1 MQGPARALFDSAPR
15 GGIVHLLADVTQWR
29 WCRSCPPPCHRSAVQ
44 SPCLFR
50 RRACRYSSRAD
61 PISMPRLRR
70 APDRGSPSAA
80 AETSVRAAAAGRG
93 LRVSP
98 SGAAGRTRPPW
109 SGSLSSARVFGD
121 GSLRAH
127 RMPRHRA
134 EGADCRSYSE
144 LFGKARRTHR
154 TRRSKYERGGPAGA
168 PSTTLRPGRA
178 CRAMPPRRLP
188 ECREKTPTEA
198 AARARGTRVE
208 VLHPAKCLRN
218 HGMHTPQ
225 RSQPLGLLEAVVATA
240 RRGRS
245 ARRGRG
251 SSDGRRALACSSCRR
266 PRSSAPGRGP
276 SARPSRGAISL
287 KSVSPPPRAGGP
299 VHEQKGAQGL
309 LPLGQARP
317 APFSAAC
324 PVGARFWQDDP
335 GRSSMAPAGKLL
347 TPERCRKN
355 GPGRAVA

>member
-1 MQGPARALFDSAPR
+1 
-15 GGIVHLLADVTQWR
+15 
-29 WCRSCPPPCHRSAVQ
+29 
-44 SPCLFR
+44 
-50 RRACRYSSRAD
+50 
-61 PISMPRLRR
+61 
-70 APDRGSPSAA
+70 
-80 AETSVRAAAAGRG
+80 
-93 LRVSP
+93 
-98 SGAAGRTRPPW
+98 
-109 SGSLSSARVFGD
+109 
-121 GSLRAH
+121 
-127 RMPRHRA
+127 
-134 EGADCRSYSE
+134 
-144 LFGKARRTHR
+144 
-154 TRRSKYERGGPAGA
+154 
-168 PSTTLRPGRA
+168 
-178 CRAMPPRRLP
+178 MPPRRLP

-218 HGMHTPQ
+218 HGLRNSYMHTPQ

>member
-154 TRRSKYERGGPAGA
+154 FGDTSREQGGASTSEEVRQARPARR
-168 PSTTLRPGRA
+168 
-178 CRAMPPRRLP
+178 C
-188 ECREKTPTEA
+188 
-198 AARARGTRVE
+198 ARGVRAGGE
-208 VLHPAKCLRN
+208 S
-218 HGMHTPQ
+218 MHTPQ

>member
-1 MQGPARALFDSAPR
+1 MDRCALTGCRATGPRVQIAAPIASCSGRRGEHTASGILLERRRNKEEQVRARRSGRRAQHDVAPGACVQGDA
-15 GGIVHLLADVTQWR
+15 
-29 WCRSCPPPCHRSAVQ
+29 PPPSAG
-44 SPCLFR
+44 
-50 RRACRYSSRAD
+50 
-61 PISMPRLRR
+61 MPGKN
-70 APDRGSPSAA
+70 AHGGRGTCAR
-80 AETSVRAAAAGRG
+80 TGRG
-93 LRVSP
+93 LR
-98 SGAAGRTRPPW
+98 
-109 SGSLSSARVFGD
+109 
-121 GSLRAH
+121 
-127 RMPRHRA
+127 
-134 EGADCRSYSE
+134 
-144 LFGKARRTHR
+144 
-154 TRRSKYERGGPAGA
+154 
-168 PSTTLRPGRA
+168 RA
-178 CRAMPPRRLP
+178 CGNHAL
-188 ECREKTPTEA
+188 A
-198 AARARGTRVE
+198 IARTSTLGE
-208 VLHPAKCLRN
+208 S
-218 HGMHTPQ
+218 MHTPQ

>member
-1 MQGPARALFDSAPR
+1 MDRCALTGCRATGPRVQIAAPIASCSGRR
-15 GGIVHLLADVTQWR
+15 GEHTASGILLE
-29 WCRSCPPPCHRSAVQ
+29 
-44 SPCLFR
+44 L
-50 RRACRYSSRAD
+50 
-61 PISMPRLRR
+61 M
-70 APDRGSPSAA
+70 
-80 AETSVRAAAAGRG
+80 
-93 LRVSP
+93 
-98 SGAAGRTRPPW
+98 TRPTPW
-109 SGSLSSARVFGD
+109 QGQMPDVPAPLGGNERGRRKGD
-121 GSLRAH
+121 TG
-127 RMPRHRA
+127 
-134 EGADCRSYSE
+134 
-144 LFGKARRTHR
+144 

-218 HGMHTPQ
+218 HGLRNSYMHTPQ

>member
-1 MQGPARALFDSAPR
+1 
-15 GGIVHLLADVTQWR
+15 
-29 WCRSCPPPCHRSAVQ
+29 
-44 SPCLFR
+44 
-50 RRACRYSSRAD
+50 
-61 PISMPRLRR
+61 MP
-70 APDRGSPSAA
+70 SPSL
-80 AETSVRAAAAGRG
+80 GRPLCVQG
-93 LRVSP
+93 ES
-98 SGAAGRTRPPW
+98 
-109 SGSLSSARVFGD
+109 
-121 GSLRAH
+121 
-127 RMPRHRA
+127 
-134 EGADCRSYSE
+134 
-144 LFGKARRTHR
+144 
-154 TRRSKYERGGPAGA
+154 
-168 PSTTLRPGRA
+168 
-178 CRAMPPRRLP
+178 
-188 ECREKTPTEA
+188 
-198 AARARGTRVE
+198 
-208 VLHPAKCLRN
+208 
-218 HGMHTPQ
+218 MHTPQ

>member
-1 MQGPARALFDSAPR
+1 MDRCALTGCRATGPRVQIAAPIASCSGRRGEHTASGILLELMTRPTPWQGQMPDVPAPLGGNERGRRKGEQGGASTSEEVRQARPARR
-15 GGIVHLLADVTQWR
+15 
-29 WCRSCPPPCHRSAVQ
+29 C
-44 SPCLFR
+44 
-50 RRACRYSSRAD
+50 
-61 PISMPRLRR
+61 
-70 APDRGSPSAA
+70 
-80 AETSVRAAAAGRG
+80 
-93 LRVSP
+93 
-98 SGAAGRTRPPW
+98 
-109 SGSLSSARVFGD
+109 
-121 GSLRAH
+121 
-127 RMPRHRA
+127 
-134 EGADCRSYSE
+134 
-144 LFGKARRTHR
+144 
-154 TRRSKYERGGPAGA
+154 
-168 PSTTLRPGRA
+168 
-178 CRAMPPRRLP
+178 
-188 ECREKTPTEA
+188 
-198 AARARGTRVE
+198 ARGVGE
-208 VLHPAKCLRN
+208 S
-218 HGMHTPQ
+218 MHTPQ

>member
-1 MQGPARALFDSAPR
+1 MDRCALTGCRATGPRVQIAAPIASCSGRRGEHTASGILLERRRRRRNKEEQVRARRSGRRAQHDVAPGACVQGDAPPPSAGMPGKNAHGGRGTCARHPR
-15 GGIVHLLADVTQWR
+15 GGPT
-29 WCRSCPPPCHRSAVQ
+29 PCEMLKKSWVKK
-44 SPCLFR
+44 F
-50 RRACRYSSRAD
+50 
-61 PISMPRLRR
+61 I
-70 APDRGSPSAA
+70 
-80 AETSVRAAAAGRG
+80 
-93 LRVSP
+93 
-98 SGAAGRTRPPW
+98 
-109 SGSLSSARVFGD
+109 
-121 GSLRAH
+121 
-127 RMPRHRA
+127 
-134 EGADCRSYSE
+134 
-144 LFGKARRTHR
+144 
-154 TRRSKYERGGPAGA
+154 
-168 PSTTLRPGRA
+168 
-178 CRAMPPRRLP
+178 
-188 ECREKTPTEA
+188 
-198 AARARGTRVE
+198 
-208 VLHPAKCLRN
+208 
-218 HGMHTPQ
+218 